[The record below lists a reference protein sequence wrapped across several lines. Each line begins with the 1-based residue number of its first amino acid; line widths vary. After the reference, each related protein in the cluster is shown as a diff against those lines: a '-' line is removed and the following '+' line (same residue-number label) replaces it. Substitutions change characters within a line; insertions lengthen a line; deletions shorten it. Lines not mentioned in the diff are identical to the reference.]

1 MNQNNTIHPTAI
13 IDPNATIG
21 ANVSIGA
28 YCVIGAD
35 VTLGDNVTLKSHVS
49 LDGLTN
55 IGEGTTIY
63 PFAAIGMAPQDLK
76 FAGEK
81 SRLIV
86 GKNCTIREHVTMHTG
101 TKDGAM
107 ETRTGDNCLFM
118 VGVHLAHDCIV
129 GNNVIMANNA
139 TLGGHVE
146 VGNNVL
152 IGGLSAV
159 HQFVRIGD
167 YAVIGG
173 MSGVEQDVVPF
184 SLIVGERAKLTGLN
198 LIGLERRGFDK
209 DHIKA
214 LRKAYKDIFVAE
226 EQTLS
231 ERLDKAS
238 NDFADIDLVK
248 EIVDFARVKSK
259 VGLCQTK

>member
-1 MNQNNTIHPTAI
+1 MNP
-13 IDPNATIG
+13 
-21 ANVSIGA
+21 
-28 YCVIGAD
+28 
-35 VTLGDNVTLKSHVS
+35 
-49 LDGLTN
+49 
-55 IGEGTTIY
+55 
-63 PFAAIGMAPQDLK
+63 
-76 FAGEK
+76 
-81 SRLIV
+81 
-86 GKNCTIREHVTMHTG
+86 G
-101 TKDGAM
+101 TKDDNM
-107 ETRTGDNCLFM
+107 ETRVGSNCLFM
-118 VGVHLAHDCIV
+118 ISSHVAHDCVV
-129 GNNVIMANNA
+129 GNNVILANNA
-139 TLGGHVE
+139 TLAGHVKVE
-146 VGNNVL
+146 DFVIV
-152 IGGLSAV
+152 GGLSAV
-159 HQFVRIGD
+159 RQFVRIGKH
-167 YAVIGG
+167 AMIGG

>member
-1 MNQNNTIHPTAI
+1 MAKIHKTALI
-13 IDPNATIG
+13 EEG
-21 ANVSIGA
+21 AKLADDVEVGA
-28 YCVIGAD
+28 YCVIGPHVEIGAGT
-35 VTLGDNVTLKSHVS
+35 VLHSHVVIEGHTIIGQNNQIFSFAS
-49 LDGLTN
+49 LGK
-55 IGEGTTIY
+55 
-63 PFAAIGMAPQDLK
+63 APQDLK
-76 FAGEK
+76 YKGEP
-81 SRLIV
+81 SRLII
-86 GKNCTIREHVTMHTG
+86 GDNNLIREYVTMNPG
-101 TKDGAM
+101 TKDDNM
-107 ETRTGDNCLFM
+107 ETRVGSNCLFM
-118 VGVHLAHDCIV
+118 ISSHVAHDCVV
-129 GNNVIMANNA
+129 GNNVILANNA
-139 TLGGHVE
+139 TLAGHVKVE
-146 VGNNVL
+146 DFVIV
-152 IGGLSAV
+152 GGLSAV
-159 HQFVRIGD
+159 RQFVRIGKH
-167 YAVIGG
+167 AMIGG